1 MLGVYSCLFLMSL
14 VSFQHLFSFVDIFLL
29 LFFRIS
35 FSYCSLRC
43 SRTFRLQELLS
54 VYVGILRRFMMAV
67 AASVLLVAYIRYT
80 DPLQE
85 SLRLLQQL
93 QDTQSSLQEAL
104 QRAESL
110 CQKQKSEDRRLQV
123 KVSQSRKVR
132 SYMYTCCSSLIGQT
146 SHMLSRNQSFT
157 GEWRNEEE
165 KKRRRSLHPQT
176 ALTCLT
182 QVPAWSSAEPLSPLL
197 WSTVSWWRNPGWV

>member
-123 KVSQSRKVR
+123 KSHAFQKSELHRRVEERGGEEEEEESPPTDGSHLSHSGSSVVLSRTSKSSPLVHSVLVEEPRPRYRLRSRKSESR
-132 SYMYTCCSSLIGQT
+132 S
-146 SHMLSRNQSFT
+146 
-157 GEWRNEEE
+157 
-165 KKRRRSLHPQT
+165 
-176 ALTCLT
+176 
-182 QVPAWSSAEPLSPLL
+182 
-197 WSTVSWWRNPGWV
+197 